1 MLRKGKSD
9 RGLPA
14 EEERPDASRA
24 LDPVGPARG
33 VVESVAGWSVRH
45 KGLAI
50 AGWLALVIVAI
61 LSSALISGS
70 DARSTD
76 PGEAGRAQ
84 QIVRTEDSGD
94 SIRENVLFQSR
105 AADGPKF
112 TESSRLQS
120 AAKDLVSKLRGA
132 DAGVRDIGSPFS
144 GNGGRWLSD
153 DGRSGLVTF
162 ELGGPLEKQK
172 EYYVKVVGLLKE
184 VQDSNP
190 DLRIVPAGDR
200 SLNAVVDDAIK
211 DDFKKSE
218 VTSLPLTL
226 VILLVVFGSLIAAGI
241 PLLLSA
247 TAVIGTFGLLQ
258 TVGHFVPVNSAA
270 SSIVLLIGM
279 AVGIDYSLFYLRRE
293 REERLAGRDT
303 RDALAITARTSG
315 RAVVVSGLT
324 VMVCVLGLLFSG
336 LDVFKGLTAG
346 TVIVVGM
353 TVLGSVTVLPATLAA
368 LGHRIDRARIPWL
381 GRRRTVAR
389 ESRIWSSV
397 ARTVVRR
404 PALTGG
410 VAALVLLLVASPAF
424 GMRLQDPATTDSLP
438 RSVAQVDAAVRM
450 NDAFPGAASPAR
462 VAIAADDGSSADT
475 PALRTAIDA
484 LHQEAASPG
493 SGIAEPITW
502 VSAGDVVVVR
512 VPLVGKG
519 TDDTSNASLERL
531 RDKVLPATLGK
542 VQGIDYAVGGK
553 TATPY
558 DFAHQLNSRSPVIFV
573 FILALAFVL
582 MVVAFRSWAIPLVS
596 ILLNLLSIGAA
607 YGVLTWVF
615 QSGHLGSLL
624 GFTSYGGVVAWLPLF
639 MFVILFGLSMDYHIF
654 ILSRIKE
661 RWLGGADARAA
672 VIGGISSSAGVVS
685 SAAVIMIGV
694 FTVFVSLSAIEY
706 KMMGVGM
713 AVAILVDATVVRG
726 VLLPAAMTLLGDR
739 AWSPRPGK
747 NGSREGSAAV
757 SAETQTPEPTTF
769 SGSRRELPWP
779 ACRPTG
785 AGGRTDAV
793 RTAAVRA

>member
-14 EEERPDASRA
+14 EEEGPEASPA

-45 KGLAI
+45 KGLAVT
-50 AGWLALVIVAI
+50 GWLALVIVAI
-61 LSSALISGS
+61 LSSALIRGS
-70 DARSTD
+70 DARSAD

-105 AADGPKF
+105 EADGPKF
-112 TESSRLQS
+112 TESSRLQG
-120 AAKDLVSKLRGA
+120 AAEDLVSRLRGA
-132 DAGVRDIGSPFS
+132 DAGGRDIGSPL
-144 GNGGRWLSD
+144 GADGERWLSD
-153 DGRSGLVTF
+153 GGRSGLVTF
-162 ELGGPLEKQK
+162 ELGGPPEKQK
-172 EYYVKVVGLLKE
+172 AYYAKVVGLLKQ

-211 DDFKKSE
+211 DDFQKSE

-279 AVGIDYSLFYLRRE
+279 AAGIDYSLFYLRRE

-389 ESRIWSSV
+389 ASRIWSSV

-410 VAALVLLLVASPAF
+410 VAALVLLLVALPAF

-438 RSVAQVDAAVRM
+438 RSVAQVDAAVRV

-462 VAIAADDGSSADT
+462 MAIVADDGSSADT

-484 LHQEAASPG
+484 LHQEAATAG
-493 SGIAEPITW
+493 NGIAEPITW
-502 VSAGDVVVVR
+502 VSVGDVVVVR

-519 TDDTSNASLERL
+519 TDDTSNASLEKL

-558 DFAHQLNSRSPVIFV
+558 DFARRLNGRAPVIFV
-573 FILALAFVL
+573 FTLALAFVL
-582 MVVAFRSWAIPLVS
+582 MVAAFRSWAIPLVS

-615 QSGHLGSLL
+615 QDGHLGSLL

-661 RWLGGADARAA
+661 RWMNGADARAA

-694 FTVFVSLSAIEY
+694 FTVFVGLSAIEY

-726 VLLPAAMTLLGDR
+726 VLLPAALALLGAR

-747 NGSREGSAAV
+747 NGSREGSAAT
-757 SAETQTPEPTTF
+757 SAEAQTLEPVPPAQLRC
-769 SGSRRELPWP
+769 SRSIGSATMRIPD
-779 ACRPTG
+779 
-785 AGGRTDAV
+785 GR
-793 RTAAVRA
+793 

>member
-14 EEERPDASRA
+14 EEERPDAPRA

-61 LSSALISGS
+61 LSSALLSGS

-105 AADGPKF
+105 EADGPKF
-112 TESSRLQS
+112 TESSRLQG

-132 DAGVRDIGSPFS
+132 DAGVRDIGSPL
-144 GNGGRWLSD
+144 GAHGERWLSD

-172 EYYVKVVGLLKE
+172 AYYAKVVSLLKE

-410 VAALVLLLVASPAF
+410 VAALVLLLVALPAF

-475 PALRTAIDA
+475 PALRTAVAA
-484 LHQEAASPG
+484 LHEEAATPG
-493 SGIAEPITW
+493 NGIAEPITW
-502 VSAGDVVVVR
+502 VSVGDVVVVR

-519 TDDTSNASLERL
+519 TDDTSNASLEKL

-558 DFAHQLNSRSPVIFV
+558 DFAHQLNGRAPVIFV

-582 MVVAFRSWAIPLVS
+582 MVMAFRSWAIPLVS

-615 QSGHLGSLL
+615 QDGHLGSLL

-661 RWLGGADARAA
+661 RWVGGADARAA

-747 NGSREGSAAV
+747 YGSREGSAAT
-757 SAETQTPEPTTF
+757 SAEAQTPEPV
-769 SGSRRELPWP
+769 
-779 ACRPTG
+779 RP
-785 AGGRTDAV
+785 V
-793 RTAAVRA
+793 

>member
-33 VVESVAGWSVRH
+33 VVETVAGWSVRH

-105 AADGPKF
+105 EADGPKF

-132 DAGVRDIGSPFS
+132 DAGVRDIGSPL
-144 GNGGRWLSD
+144 GDNGERWLSD

-172 EYYVKVVGLLKE
+172 EYYAKVVSLLKQ

-293 REERLAGRDT
+293 REERLAGHDT

-368 LGHRIDRARIPWL
+368 LGHRIDKARIPWL
-381 GRRRTVAR
+381 GRRRTAAR

-410 VAALVLLLVASPAF
+410 VAALVLLLVALPAF

-438 RSVAQVDAAVRM
+438 RSVAQVDSAVRM

-475 PALRTAIDA
+475 PALRTAIDG
-484 LHQEAASPG
+484 LHREAATAG

-502 VSAGDVVVVR
+502 VSVGDVVVVR

-519 TDDTSNASLERL
+519 TDDTSNASLEKL
-531 RDKVLPATLGK
+531 RDKVLPATLGQ

-558 DFAHQLNSRSPVIFV
+558 DFAHQLNGRAPVIFV

-615 QSGHLGSLL
+615 QDGHLGSLL

-661 RWLGGADARAA
+661 RWVGGADARAA

-747 NGSREGSAAV
+747 NGSHEGSAAT
-757 SAETQTPEPTTF
+757 SAEARTPEPV
-769 SGSRRELPWP
+769 
-779 ACRPTG
+779 RP
-785 AGGRTDAV
+785 V
-793 RTAAVRA
+793 

>member
-33 VVESVAGWSVRH
+33 VVETVAGWSVRH

-105 AADGPKF
+105 EADGPKF

-132 DAGVRDIGSPFS
+132 DAGVRDIGSPL
-144 GNGGRWLSD
+144 GDNGERWLSD

-172 EYYVKVVGLLKE
+172 EYYAKVVSLLKQ

-381 GRRRTVAR
+381 GRRRTAAR

-410 VAALVLLLVASPAF
+410 VAALVLLLVALPAF

-438 RSVAQVDAAVRM
+438 RSVAQVDSAVRM

-475 PALRTAIDA
+475 PALRTAIDG
-484 LHQEAASPG
+484 LHREAATAG

-502 VSAGDVVVVR
+502 VSLGDVVVVR

-519 TDDTSNASLERL
+519 TDDTSNASLEKL
-531 RDKVLPATLGK
+531 RDKVLPATLGR

-558 DFAHQLNSRSPVIFV
+558 DFAHQLNGRAPVIFV

-615 QSGHLGSLL
+615 QDGHLGSLL

-661 RWLGGADARAA
+661 RWVGGADARAA

-747 NGSREGSAAV
+747 NGSREGSAAT
-757 SAETQTPEPTTF
+757 SAEARTPEPV
-769 SGSRRELPWP
+769 
-779 ACRPTG
+779 RP
-785 AGGRTDAV
+785 V
-793 RTAAVRA
+793 

>member
-1 MLRKGKSD
+1 M
-9 RGLPA
+9 
-14 EEERPDASRA
+14 
-24 LDPVGPARG
+24 
-33 VVESVAGWSVRH
+33 ESVAGWSVRR

-50 AGWLALVIVAI
+50 TGWLALVIVAI

-70 DARSTD
+70 EARSTD
-76 PGEAGRAQ
+76 PGDAGRAQ
-84 QIVRTEDSGD
+84 QIVRTENSGD

-105 AADGPKF
+105 EADGPKF
-112 TESSRLQS
+112 TESSQLRG
-120 AAKDLVSKLRGA
+120 AAADLVSKLRGA
-132 DAGVRDIGSPFS
+132 NAGVRDIGSPL
-144 GNGGRWLSD
+144 GDNGERWVSR

-162 ELGGPLEKQK
+162 ELGGPLEQQK
-172 EYYVKVVGLLKE
+172 ANYLKVEGLLKE

-190 DLRIVPAGDR
+190 DLRIVQAGDR
-200 SLNAVVDDAIK
+200 SLNAVVDEAIK

-218 VTSLPLTL
+218 ITSLPLTL
-226 VILLVVFGSLIAAGI
+226 IILLVVFGSLIAAGI

-247 TAVIGTFGLLQ
+247 TAVIATFGLLQ
-258 TVGHFVPVNSAA
+258 TVGQFVPVNSAA

-315 RAVVVSGLT
+315 HAVVVSGLT

-346 TVIVVGM
+346 TVIVVGL
-353 TVLGSVTVLPATLAA
+353 TVVGSVTVLPAVLAA
-368 LGHRIDRARIPWL
+368 LGHRVDKARIPWL

-389 ESRIWSSV
+389 ESRTWSSV

-410 VAALVLLLVASPAF
+410 IAALVLVVMALPMF
-424 GMRLQDPATTDSLP
+424 GMHLQDPATTDSLP
-438 RSVAQVDAAVRM
+438 RSVPQVDAAVRM
-450 NDAFPGAASPAR
+450 NDAFPGASNPAR
-462 VAIAADDGSSADT
+462 VAVATDNGTSADS

-484 LHQEAASPG
+484 LHKEAAVPG

-502 VSAGDVVVVR
+502 VPVGDVAVVR

-519 TDDTSNASLERL
+519 TDETSNASLEQL
-531 RDKVLPATLGK
+531 RDKLLPATLGK
-542 VQGIDYAVGGK
+542 VEGIHYAVGGK

-558 DFAHQLNSRSPVIFV
+558 DFANQLNSRSPLIFA

-582 MVVAFRSWAIPLVS
+582 MVVAFRSWSISLVS

-615 QSGHLGSLL
+615 QNGHLESLL
-624 GFTSYGGVVAWLPLF
+624 GFTSYGGVVGWLPVF
-639 MFVILFGLSMDYHIF
+639 MFVVLFGLSMDYHIF

-661 RWLGGADARAA
+661 RWAGGATPRDAI
-672 VIGGISSSAGVVS
+672 VGGISSSAGVVT
-685 SAAVIMIGV
+685 SAAVIMICV
-694 FTVFVSLSAIEY
+694 FTVFVSLTAIEY

-713 AVAILVDATVVRG
+713 AVAILIDATVVRG
-726 VLLPAAMTLLGDR
+726 VLLPAAMALLGGR
-739 AWSPRPGK
+739 AWSSGSGK
-747 NGSREGSAAV
+747 SGSHGRRAAPSAA
-757 SAETQTPEPTTF
+757 AQTPEP
-769 SGSRRELPWP
+769 
-779 ACRPTG
+779 
-785 AGGRTDAV
+785 V
-793 RTAAVRA
+793 RHV